1 MRPSTG
7 AYARLIR
14 ACLRRG
20 RSLEDA
26 EDLVQEAYAR
36 LVEYQR
42 STRIR
47 DEEAF
52 LRRVVSN
59 LAINEY
65 HREQILS
72 FTQETIGELDR
83 QALLID
89 TGPGIER
96 LLSAQQQVEQIAAM
110 LSAVSQ
116 RTCEIFLAHR
126 AGFSYAEI
134 ASELGISTRTVK
146 KHIARAISMLS
157 HASEDDEVVAGYIR
171 PTVRTAASSP
181 APGRRKR

>member
-1 MRPSTG
+1 MRRPTG
-7 AYARLIR
+7 AYARLIK

-52 LRRVVSN
+52 LRRVVGN
-59 LAINEY
+59 LAINQY
-65 HREQILS
+65 HREQVLS
-72 FTQETIGELDR
+72 FAPETIEELDR
-83 QALLID
+83 QAMLVD
-89 TGPGIER
+89 TSPGTER
-96 LLSAQQQVEQIAAM
+96 ILSAQQQVERIAAM
-110 LSAVSQ
+110 LGAVSH

-134 ASELGISTRTVK
+134 ALEFGISTRTVK
-146 KHIARAISMLS
+146 KHIARALSMLF
-157 HASEDDEVVAGYIR
+157 HTSEDVEVALGYVR
-171 PTVRTAASSP
+171 PTGRTTAGSP
-181 APGRRKR
+181 VTVRRK